1 MATKTARRKPSA
13 KQIAERE
20 ERLEAMH
27 EALVAKTD
35 ALVTSEG
42 WMEYLAFAARFRQY
56 SFNNTLLI
64 LIQCPTAT
72 RVASYKRWT
81 ELGRQV
87 TKGEKSLQI
96 FAPMT
101 KRFEKEDAV
110 TGEKTERRGI
120 VGFRLVPVFDVSQTE
135 GDALPEDPAQPVLLE
150 GEAPEGLY
158 HALATMVFDNGY
170 TLRVG
175 PSEHGENGYTRPSDK
190 VVQVTEGLS
199 AAQSCKTLIHEVA
212 HMLLH
217 TDDKTLT
224 QDALLH
230 RNVAEVEAES
240 VAHIVAQVHG
250 LATEEY
256 SVPYVAG
263 WSNGKTEVI
272 AATADRVLKTAKQ
285 ILAKTEAAPEPEEV
299 PAA

>member
-1 MATKTARRKPSA
+1 MSSKTAAARD
-13 KQIAERE
+13 
-20 ERLEAMH
+20 ERLEEMH
-27 EALVAKTD
+27 ERLVAKTD

-64 LIQCPTAT
+64 LLQCPTAT
-72 RVASYKRWT
+72 RVASYRKWL
-81 ELGRQV
+81 EVGRQV
-87 TKGEKSLQI
+87 EKGQKGLQI

-101 KRFEKEDAV
+101 RKREDAS
-110 TGEKTERRGI
+110 TGEERTY
-120 VGFRLVPVFDVSQTE
+120 VSGFRLVSVFDVSQTS
-135 GDALPEDPAQPVLLE
+135 GDDLPEDPARPVLLD
-150 GEAPEGLY
+150 GEAPAGLID
-158 HALATMVFDNGY
+158 ALIAIVTDNGY
-170 TLRVG
+170 TFRYG

-199 AAQSCKTLIHEVA
+199 AAQTAKTLIHETA

-217 TDDKTLT
+217 CDDKVLT
-224 QDALLH
+224 QDAILH

-240 VAHIVAQVHG
+240 VAYIVSEVHG
-250 LATEEY
+250 LPTETY

-272 AATADRVLKTAKQ
+272 AATADRVLKTAKA
-285 ILAKTEAAPEPEEV
+285 ILAKTEPVAVAEEV
-299 PAA
+299 SAA

>member
-1 MATKTARRKPSA
+1 MPTKTKTRRPPSA
-13 KQIAERE
+13 AQIKERE
-20 ERLEAMH
+20 ERLEALH
-27 EALVAKTD
+27 EDLVAKTH
-35 ALVTSEG
+35 ALTSSAG
-42 WMEYLAFAARFRQY
+42 WIEFLEFASKFRQY

-64 LIQCPTAT
+64 LIQCPEAT
-72 RVASYKRWT
+72 RVASYKQWT
-81 ELGRQV
+81 ELGRHAIKG
-87 TKGEKSLQI
+87 TKALQI
-96 FAPMT
+96 FAPLLR
-101 KRFEKEDAV
+101 KREDEK
-110 TGEKTERRGI
+110 TGEERKAL

-135 GDALPEDPAQPVLLE
+135 GDPLPEDLSRPTLLE

-158 HALATMVFDNGY
+158 DSLAGMVAAAGY

-217 TDDKTLT
+217 TDDKVLT

-240 VAHIVAQVHG
+240 VAYIVANVHG
-250 LATEEY
+250 LPTEDY
-256 SVPYVAG
+256 SIPYVAG
-263 WSNGKTEVI
+263 WSDGKTATI
-272 AATADRVLKTAKQ
+272 AATADRVLKTTKQ
-285 ILAKTEAAPEPEEV
+285 ILATTDAEEV
-299 PAA
+299 AV

>member
-1 MATKTARRKPSA
+1 MASKAAAAARD
-13 KQIAERE
+13 
-20 ERLEAMH
+20 ERLEEMH
-27 EALVAKTD
+27 ERLVAKTD

-72 RVASYKRWT
+72 RVASYRKWL
-81 ELGRQV
+81 EVGRQV
-87 TKGEKSLQI
+87 RKGEKGLQI

-101 KRFEKEDAV
+101 RKREDAD
-110 TGEKTERRGI
+110 GKERTY
-120 VGFRLVPVFDVSQTE
+120 VSGFRLVSVFDVAQTD
-135 GDALPEDPAQPVLLE
+135 GDALPEDPAAPVLLD
-150 GEAPEGLY
+150 GEAPEGLLD
-158 HALATMVFDNGY
+158 ALSAIVADAGY
-170 TLRVG
+170 TLRFG

-190 VVQVTEGLS
+190 IIQVTEGLS
-199 AAQSCKTLIHEVA
+199 AAQTAKTLIHEVA

-217 TDDKTLT
+217 TDDKVLT
-224 QDALLH
+224 EDALLH
-230 RNVAEVEAES
+230 RNVAEIEAES
-240 VAHIVAQVHG
+240 VAHIVSEVHG
-250 LATEEY
+250 LPTDAY

-285 ILAKTEAAPEPEEV
+285 ILAKTEAEEV
-299 PAA
+299 SAVDAA

>member
-1 MATKTARRKPSA
+1 MSKASDKRD
-13 KQIAERE
+13 
-20 ERLEAMH
+20 ERLEEMH
-27 EALVAKTD
+27 EQLVKKTD

-72 RVASYKRWT
+72 RVASYKKWS

-87 TKGEKSLQI
+87 RKGEKGLQI
-96 FAPMT
+96 FAPMMR
-101 KRFEKEDAV
+101 KRRDET
-110 TGEKTERRGI
+110 TGEDRQFLS
-120 VGFRLVPVFDVSQTE
+120 GFRLVSTFDVSQTD
-135 GDALPEDPAQPVLLE
+135 GDALPEDPAQPVLLD
-150 GEAPEGLY
+150 GEAPEGLWD
-158 HALATMVFDNGY
+158 ALAEMVTANGY
-170 TLRVG
+170 TLRIG
-175 PSEHGENGYTRPSDK
+175 PSTHGENGFTSPSDK

-199 AAQSCKTLIHEVA
+199 AAQSAKTLIHEVA

-217 TDDKTLT
+217 CEDKTLT

-240 VAHIVAQVHG
+240 VAHIVAMVHG
-250 LATEEY
+250 LATEDY

-272 AATADRVLKTAKQ
+272 AATADRVLKTAKA
-285 ILAKTEAAPEPEEV
+285 ILAKTEAVEEV
-299 PAA
+299 AEPVAV